1 MVGGTVAKS
10 SLLPGDVR
18 QFYFFILNVVLQ
30 SQLVIC
36 PQSAMF
42 TAALI
47 TTLSLCQ
54 PQAPP
59 LAGPFSTSH
68 TTIAVPGGPLLEDAI
83 DVYWPTNATQP
94 LRLIAFAHGAGGGLF
109 IQPIVYTSILHSLAA
124 WGFVVAAPRACLF
137 GDCLDQ
143 YYKQQLNIITHARA
157 AATDASKAG
166 HPQFSLVDFT
176 HGVAI
181 SGHSMGGQSTL
192 KASTAAN
199 AASHGIAAAAMLHAY
214 THLDGPPVVPFLAFT
229 GTTDTTAAMSMTERF
244 YNAAGAAN
252 ASLPRGLIEKI
263 GAAHQEPTGTYD

>member
-1 MVGGTVAKS
+1 
-10 SLLPGDVR
+10 
-18 QFYFFILNVVLQ
+18 
-30 SQLVIC
+30 
-36 PQSAMF
+36 MF

-181 SGHSMGGQSTL
+181 SGHSMGGPVLYGSPRCGSPNAKRAGPVAAVGAVGVAGIDAEAGSLPASPQRPPPTESTPL
-192 KASTAAN
+192 NAADEYRKESKSTAA
-199 AASHGIAAAAMLHAY
+199 A
-214 THLDGPPVVPFLAFT
+214 
-229 GTTDTTAAMSMTERF
+229 
-244 YNAAGAAN
+244 
-252 ASLPRGLIEKI
+252 
-263 GAAHQEPTGTYD
+263 